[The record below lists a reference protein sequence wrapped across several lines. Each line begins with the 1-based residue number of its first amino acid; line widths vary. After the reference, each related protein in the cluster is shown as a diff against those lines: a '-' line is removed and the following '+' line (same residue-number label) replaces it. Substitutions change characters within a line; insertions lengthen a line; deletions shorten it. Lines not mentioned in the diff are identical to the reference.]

1 MHIAFLLRGGVRENV
16 TQEIF
21 KVMLE
26 ILVSKTA
33 NYRVSH
39 NLCQTSSDNLK
50 TKYIGHPFFVQGGA
64 CVYQLLTNSLNAPFS
79 WAAILGSLYDSWGPS
94 PPSSTNKQTRLRT
107 ESAKGLGCT
116 PIGRARKRG
125 VNQVSKL
132 GLVTVTARS
141 RKTTRHFHRYH

>member
-1 MHIAFLLRGGVRENV
+1 MHIVFLLRGGVGENV

-50 TKYIGHPFFVQGGA
+50 IYPFDK
-64 CVYQLLTNSLNAPFS
+64 VYWTPFIC
-79 WAAILGSLYDSWGPS
+79 A
-94 PPSSTNKQTRLRT
+94 RR
-107 ESAKGLGCT
+107 
-116 PIGRARKRG
+116 GR
-125 VNQVSKL
+125 
-132 GLVTVTARS
+132 
-141 RKTTRHFHRYH
+141 